1 MFVRKRNKNTRIFK
15 RRYARDLVRDEGVA
29 GSNPATPTN
38 LSLIPNGFPDG
49 ARSMTR
55 ILVALCALTLAGC
68 GGAAKV
74 SAPKIDPRAE
84 YQNALDAYQ
93 ACINSNLNNAEA
105 CEEKRVQMET
115 NERAYLGR

>member
-1 MFVRKRNKNTRIFK
+1 
-15 RRYARDLVRDEGVA
+15 
-29 GSNPATPTN
+29 
-38 LSLIPNGFPDG
+38 
-49 ARSMTR
+49 MTR